1 MDATSS
7 DIAIPS
13 SKEFV
18 RTHGF
23 QFPLNFY
30 QVLSWIIFFFEFC
43 TTILIF
49 VASLPLALK
58 VHSFLPFSSFP

>member
-18 RTHGF
+18 RTNGL

-49 VASLPLALK
+49 VASLPLVLK
-58 VHSFLPFSSFP
+58 VHLSSTISSPY